1 MAGLPPPPVNDKPGS
16 FTWLEWY
23 RQLRNYVSTSGSVP
37 WYIINFAGSN
47 ITDIAQRD
55 HNNLQGLQGG
65 AAGQMYH
72 INSDTNTRLANNS
85 YGEMYANNA
94 GTTVTISVVDTWYA
108 FNSGF
113 SGGTNKN
120 FTFQNSHELL
130 TSTAGVYRLWYSLS
144 VESASSN
151 QDYEFGVTVNNTI
164 QNNTVSHFHEQ
175 NINSEFCVS
184 GGGIITLAANDVI
197 RLAVRNRTATNNI
210 KLEHASF
217 TLLRIDN

>member
-72 INSDTNTRLANNS
+72 VNSDTNTRLVNNS

-94 GTTVTISVVDTWYA
+94 GTTVTISVIDTWYA
-108 FNSGF
+108 FSSGF
-113 SGGTNKN
+113 SAGTNKN
-120 FTFQNSHELL
+120 FTFQNNHELVA
-130 TSTAGVYRLWYSLS
+130 STAGKYRLWYSLS
-144 VESASSN
+144 VESGTAN
-151 QDYEFGVTVNNTI
+151 QDYEFGITINNTI
-164 QNNTVSHFHEQ
+164 QNNTVCHFHEQ

-184 GGGIITLAANDVI
+184 GGGIVTLAANDVVRI
-197 RLAVRNRTATNNI
+197 AVRNRTAANNI
-210 KLEHASF
+210 KLEHSSF